1 MRSREAG
8 AARRHPWRIVVAV
21 LCIVLLGGVCY
32 LIVGYVFHGS
42 PAPKS
47 VSAVIRSFKAS
58 GATSSGKGLAYAPP
72 AEGVYELR
80 GKGTERIS
88 FPPNSQRDGTVMP
101 ASVTYLSDGCWRW
114 HVDYNVAH
122 WEEYDFCPGASDL
135 LLSADRNFQSWDFG
149 AVKIQ
154 NLASFKCPS
163 LATVLPG
170 DQSPA
175 QNLTWSCAGTNTAVP
190 GPSTAKTKARIL
202 AVVDLKI
209 DGAAVPTVH
218 ERQQVTLSGA
228 QKGTIDEDW
237 WFTVSSGLPV
247 RMERH
252 ITILTKSPVG
262 SIDYHEA
269 GSWQMV
275 SLHPRT

>member
-122 WEEYDFCPGASDL
+122 WEEYDFCPGASAL

-154 NLASFKCPS
+154 NLASFNCPS
-163 LATVLPG
+163 VATVLPG
-170 DQSPA
+170 DPSLAQS
-175 QNLTWSCAGTNTAVP
+175 LTWSCAGTNTAVP
-190 GPSTAKTKARIL
+190 GPSTARTKARIL
-202 AVVDLKI
+202 GVVDLKI
-209 DGAAVPTVH
+209 DGTAVPALH

-252 ITILTKSPVG
+252 ITLMTRSPVG